1 MNQENQNNGFTIDE
15 SKVREAMITLTQQKV
30 SELSQQILVFQANCQ
45 VLIAECEKLTEL
57 GIINSQLQA
66 QIETLNQTHRLELES
81 TYKEKVDATD
91 KLSSERANNQD
102 TLNKIETFYKPKV
115 RELEKQILLLQKQID
130 DSSTKEQGDEKKQQ
144 K

>member
-66 QIETLNQTHRLELES
+66 QIETLKHS
-81 TYKEKVDATD
+81 KC
-91 KLSSERANNQD
+91 
-102 TLNKIETFYKPKV
+102 
-115 RELEKQILLLQKQID
+115 
-130 DSSTKEQGDEKKQQ
+130 
-144 K
+144 

>member
-45 VLIAECEKLTEL
+45 VLIAECEKLSEL

-130 DSSTKEQGDEKKQQ
+130 DSSTKEQGDGKKQQ

>member
-130 DSSTKEQGDEKKQQ
+130 DSSTKEQGDGKKQQ

>member
-1 MNQENQNNGFTIDE
+1 MNQENQNNGFNIDE
-15 SKVREAMITLTQQKV
+15 SKVREAMITLTQQQV

>member
-102 TLNKIETFYKPKV
+102 TLNKVETFYKPKV

>member
-66 QIETLNQTHRLELES
+66 QIETLKETHRLELES

-130 DSSTKEQGDEKKQQ
+130 DSSTKEQGDGKKQQ

>member
-1 MNQENQNNGFTIDE
+1 MNQDNQNNGFTIDE

-81 TYKEKVDATD
+81 AYKEKVDATD

-102 TLNKIETFYKPKV
+102 TLNKVETFYKPKV

>member
-102 TLNKIETFYKPKV
+102 TLNKVETFYKPKV

-130 DSSTKEQGDEKKQQ
+130 DSSTKEQGDGKKQQ

>member
-130 DSSTKEQGDEKKQQ
+130 DSPTKEQGDGKKQQ

>member
-1 MNQENQNNGFTIDE
+1 MNQDNQNNGFTIDE

>member
-1 MNQENQNNGFTIDE
+1 MNQDNQNNGFTIDE

-130 DSSTKEQGDEKKQQ
+130 DSSTKEQGDGKKQQ

>member
-57 GIINSQLQA
+57 GTINSQLQA

-130 DSSTKEQGDEKKQQ
+130 DSSTKEQGDGKKQQ

>member
-81 TYKEKVDATD
+81 AYKEKVDTTD

-130 DSSTKEQGDEKKQQ
+130 DSSTKEQGDGKKQQ